1 MHIYDTDDAAPLV
14 SPFITGKRSSGLH
27 GVNRTNASNIPTKRM
42 RTSAVAA
49 RQRAAGVAAPFLS
62 GSAVHLAR
70 SDISSCETSQQ
81 DEMSMIVEG
90 SSMSGK
96 FTDVDSNGAFIR
108 SQMVVDGVDSPLK
121 SKKKKKARTSN
132 GGHSASAAF
141 DVGPKDYS
149 AVYYYLLSQNQDLA
163 LIKQFSQC

>member
-1 MHIYDTDDAAPLV
+1 MHIYDTDDAAPLL
-14 SPFITGKRSSGLH
+14 SPSITGKRSSGIH

-49 RQRAAGVAAPFLS
+49 RQRAAGVAATFLL

-70 SDISSCETSQQ
+70 SDISSCETSQL

-108 SQMVVDGVDSPLK
+108 SQMVVDGVDSPVK

-132 GGHSASAAF
+132 VAHSASAAF
-141 DVGPKDYS
+141 DVGPKVYS
-149 AVYYYLLSQNQDLA
+149 ALYYYLLSQNQDVA
-163 LIKQFSQC
+163 LI